1 MAPSK
6 TNFRGEPNQL
16 LGPDSRSDE
25 HNAWLEKA
33 RKLIPGGTTNSV
45 TPPAGLEFLIDGGE
59 GVHLHDVDGRRY
71 LDFVIGA
78 GALILG
84 HAHPRLVETIRAQA
98 SKGSHH
104 FALRRRTVELAERLV
119 HYVPCAEMVRFCSSG
134 TEATFHAIR
143 LSRAVTGRLGV
154 VKFDGAW
161 HGHHDFGSVSLEHSP
176 TVIPHPYPVSAGI
189 EPAILND
196 MVILPFNDAA
206 ALRETLRREPERFA
220 CVICEPMHRTIRP
233 VPGFLETLREECDR
247 AGVILIFD
255 EVVSGFRLAA
265 GGAQAKYGVTP
276 DLATLGKALSSGM
289 PVSAIVGK
297 RPVMDHMTPGS
308 DPRHYD
314 FHCGTLNGFALG
326 IECAHA
332 TLDILVEE
340 GGIAALARIGDYAR
354 ERVGRTLADHKI
366 DFVMAGDGP
375 IFQPYYTRTPVRDHR
390 DVRASDL
397 KFNAAVHRHMY
408 AAGIYLLPNKSY
420 LSLQHG
426 EAHVNQYCDVMSW
439 AIGRVRAGEA
449 VA

>member
-1 MAPSK
+1 MATS
-6 TNFRGEPNQL
+6 TTSFRSEPNQL

-25 HNAWLEKA
+25 HNAWIAKA
-33 RKLIPGGTTNSV
+33 RELIPGGTTNSV
-45 TPPAGLEFLIDGGE
+45 TPPEGLEYLIEGGE
-59 GVHLHDVDGRRY
+59 GVHLYDVDGRRY

-84 HAHPRLVETIRAQA
+84 HAHPRLVDTINKQA
-98 SKGSHH
+98 AKGSHH

-143 LSRAVTGRLGV
+143 LSRAITGRLGV
-154 VKFDGAW
+154 IKFDGAW

-176 TVIPHPYPVSAGI
+176 TKLPEPYPVSAGI

-196 MVILPFNDAA
+196 LMILPFNDAA
-206 ALRETLRREPERFA
+206 AVRDALRKEPKRFA
-220 CVICEPMHRTIRP
+220 CVICEPMHRTIMP
-233 VPGFLETLREECDR
+233 VSGFLETLREECDR

-255 EVVSGFRLAA
+255 EVVSGFRVAP
-265 GGAQAKYGVTP
+265 GGAQQKYGVTP
-276 DLATLGKALSSGM
+276 DVATLGKALSSGM

-297 RPVMDHMTPGS
+297 RAVMDHMTPGS
-308 DPRHYD
+308 DPRQYD

-326 IECAHA
+326 IECAHT

-340 GGIAALARIGDYAR
+340 GGIAQLARLGDYAR
-354 ERVGRTLADHKI
+354 ERVGRTLIDHRL

-375 IFQPYYTRTPVRDHR
+375 LFQPYYTKGPVRDHR

-397 KFNAAVHRHMY
+397 KFSGKVHRHMY
-408 AAGIYLLPNKSY
+408 SAGIYLLPNKSY
-420 LSLQHG
+420 LSLQHE
-426 EAHVNQYCDVMSW
+426 EAHVHQYCDVLSW
-439 AIGRVRAGEA
+439 AVKRVREGA
-449 VA
+449 